1 MTPHGDT
8 AMTARTAMVA
18 ALLAALPLAGCGGDE
33 PDAYGNF
40 EATEVV
46 VSAEAAGRLLRFD
59 AEEGRELAAGT
70 EVGRIDT
77 APLELRRDELRA
89 QRGAATTRTGEAE
102 AQIGVLQAQL
112 ATAREELART
122 QRLYR
127 AEAATAQQLNTRE
140 GEVRVLQEQIDAA
153 RARTGTAREETGG
166 VDARIAQVE
175 DEISRTRVVNP
186 SAGTVL
192 ATFAEAGEFV
202 QRGQPLYKV
211 ADLRT
216 LTLRAYVSGAQLA
229 AVRLGQRV
237 QVRIDAGGDALRT
250 LDGTVTWVASEA
262 EFTPTPIQT
271 REERTDQVY
280 AVKVRVANPDGAVKV
295 GMPGEL
301 VLPSSAQPTADAAS
315 KETRP

>member
-1 MTPHGDT
+1 MNRRED
-8 AMTARTAMVA
+8 ARMHALWRMLP
-18 ALLAALPLAGCGGDE
+18 ALLLPALAAACGGDE

-46 VSAEAAGRLLRFD
+46 VSAEAGGRLLRFD
-59 AEEGRELAAGT
+59 AAEGATLAAGAV
-70 EVGRIDT
+70 VGQVDT
-77 APLELRRDELRA
+77 APLALRRDELRA

-102 AQIGVLQAQL
+102 AQIGVLEAQL
-112 ATAREELART
+112 STAREELART
-122 QRLYR
+122 QRLFR
-127 AEAATAQQLNTRE
+127 AEAATAQQLNARE

-175 DEISRTRVVNP
+175 DEIGRARVVNP
-186 SAGTVL
+186 SGGTVL

-211 ADLRT
+211 ADLGT
-216 LTLRAYVSGAQLA
+216 LTLRAYVAGDQLA
-229 AVRLGQRV
+229 ALRLGQRV
-237 QVRIDAGGDALRT
+237 EVRIDAGDGALRT
-250 LDGTVTWVASEA
+250 LGGTVTWIASEA

-280 AVKVRVANPDGAVKV
+280 AVKVQVPNPQGVVKV

-301 VLPSSAQPTADAAS
+301 VVPAAPGAGAR
-315 KETRP
+315 T